1 MLVTPGGRCESQY
14 ENRDEY
20 RDEYRGRQFCCLL
33 AGMLIMA
40 ALFFSQGTAT
50 AAEGAPPS
58 AQRQRQMIVVPD
70 VDAMRGRRLFVM
82 KGCIS
87 CHSIKGVGGRAAPA
101 LDAPEENTAVDLLNF
116 AARMWRGASAMQ
128 ELQALELGYRIEL
141 SGGEIGDLAIFVSDL
156 AAQRDFSIDEVP
168 DLLRDWF
175 IDEAYWDSGQWPET
189 EEWRFPR

>member
-1 MLVTPGGRCESQY
+1 MLVTLGGRCESQY
-14 ENRDEY
+14 ESRNES
-20 RDEYRGRQFCCLL
+20 RGAQRCCLL
-33 AGMLIMA
+33 AGMVIMA

-50 AAEGAPPS
+50 AAEDTPQS
-58 AQRQRQMIVVPD
+58 AQRQRQMIVIPD

-101 LDAPEENTAVDLLNF
+101 LDAPEESTAVDLLNF

-141 SGGEIGDLAIFVSDL
+141 SGGEIGDLASFVSDL
-156 AAQRDFSIDEVP
+156 TAQRDFSIDEVP

-175 IDEAYWDSGQWPET
+175 IDDAYWDSGQWPET
-189 EEWRFPR
+189 EQWRFPK